1 MAGRSIWKG
10 AISFGL
16 VSIPVSMHSA
26 VENRSFSFNQ
36 LHSKDQGR
44 VGYKR
49 VCKVCGEEV
58 PFDEIVKGY
67 EYEKDHYVVFE
78 DDELDRG
85 LNGLRSI
92 DIVKFVPLTE
102 IDPVYFE
109 KPYYLAPTEAAGV
122 KAYKLLS
129 KAMIDDERVAV
140 CKVAF
145 REKEHLAVLRIVED
159 TLVLETMHWPDEIRD
174 ADFETL
180 DIEVEPSEAE
190 VSMAKML
197 IDNLTG
203 SFDPAEFK
211 DVYRERVEALVEA
224 KVEGKEITII
234 ESEDTGK
241 VLDLMSALKA
251 SVEATQELDADARGS
266 ASAAG

>member
-16 VSIPVSMHSA
+16 VTIPVSMHSA

-36 LHSKDQGR
+36 LHAKDQGR

-58 PFDEIVKGY
+58 TFDEIVKGY

-85 LNGLRSI
+85 VSGLRSI
-92 DIVKFVPLTE
+92 EIVKFVPLNE

-109 KPYYLAPTEAAGV
+109 KPYYLAPTEGSAV

-129 KAMIDDERVAV
+129 KALVDDERVAI
-140 CKVAF
+140 CKVAECAQD
-145 REKEHLAVLRIVED
+145 R
-159 TLVLETMHWPDEIRD
+159 
-174 ADFETL
+174 
-180 DIEVEPSEAE
+180 
-190 VSMAKML
+190 
-197 IDNLTG
+197 
-203 SFDPAEFK
+203 
-211 DVYRERVEALVEA
+211 
-224 KVEGKEITII
+224 
-234 ESEDTGK
+234 
-241 VLDLMSALKA
+241 
-251 SVEATQELDADARGS
+251 
-266 ASAAG
+266 

>member
-1 MAGRSIWKG
+1 MAGRAIWKG

-16 VSIPVSMHSA
+16 VTIPVSMHSA
-26 VENRSFSFNQ
+26 VDNRSLSFNQ
-36 LHSKDQGR
+36 LHAKDQGR

-58 PFDEIVKGY
+58 PFDQIVKGY

-92 DIVKFVPLTE
+92 DIVKFVPLE
-102 IDPVYFE
+102 QIDPVYFE
-109 KPYYLAPTEAAGV
+109 KPYYLAPTEGSGV

-129 KAMIDDERVAV
+129 KALVDDSRVAV

-145 REKEHLAVLRIVED
+145 REKEHLAVMRIVED

-174 ADFETL
+174 ADFELL
-180 DIEVEPSEAE
+180 DIEVEPSDAE
-190 VSMAKML
+190 IAMARML

-203 SFDPAEFK
+203 EFDPSEYTDA
-211 DVYRERVEALVEA
+211 YREKVEALVEA

-241 VLDLMSALKA
+241 VLDLMAALTA
-251 SVEATQELDADARGS
+251 SVEATKDVAGAER
-266 ASAAG
+266 SAAS